1 MLQFLQLSIQFTDT
15 WIARGSKFT
24 AILKPSQV
32 ADPQKAA

>member
-1 MLQFLQLSIQFTDT
+1 MLQFLQLSIRDRDT
-15 WIARGSKFT
+15 WIARSSKFA